1 MSWVLMIQGGPMVP
15 ILSFV
20 GWSGIGKTTLLE
32 KLIPELVRR
41 GYRVATVKHVH
52 HFSMD
57 HEGKDTWR
65 HRKAGAACTII
76 SSAEQLAMIRD
87 VDHDASL
94 DEIREKYAGD
104 VDIMITEGYKQE
116 RAPKIEVFRAGEHAA
131 PVFADGRDLVALV
144 ADTNINLG
152 VPCIGLGEIDK
163 LADFIENKFLK
174 R

>member
-1 MSWVLMIQGGPMVP
+1 MVP
-15 ILSFV
+15 IISFV

-52 HFSMD
+52 HFSID

-104 VDIMITEGYKQE
+104 VDIIITEGFKQE
-116 RAPKIEVFRAGEHAA
+116 RAPKIEVFRAGEHPS

-144 ADTNINLG
+144 TDTDFSLG
-152 VPCIGLGEIDK
+152 VPSIGIAEIDR
-163 LADFIENKFLK
+163 LADFIEDKFLK
-174 R
+174 H

>member
-1 MSWVLMIQGGPMVP
+1 MVP

-52 HFSMD
+52 EFSMD

-76 SSAEQLAMIRD
+76 SSPHQLAMIRD
-87 VDHDASL
+87 VDHDAAI
-94 DEIREKYAGD
+94 DEIRDNYAGD
-104 VDIMITEGYKQE
+104 VDILITEGFKKE
-116 RAPKIEVFRAGEHAA
+116 RAPKIEVFRKGGHDT
-131 PVFADGRDLVALV
+131 PVFADGRDLVAMV
-144 ADTNINLG
+144 SDTDFDLG
-152 VPCIGLGEIDK
+152 VPCFGLGEIGQ
-163 LADFIENKFLK
+163 LADFIENTFLK
-174 R
+174 LQD